1 MERLIELFAPQGL
14 PRGSASRANVIL
26 LTQLRWTAVFGQLA
40 TIVIVS
46 QGLGVKL
53 ELAPLLL
60 APLLLIV
67 VNLASASVVLRRRD
81 FTQGELFS
89 ALMVE
94 VIALCWQLYHS
105 GGATNPFTF
114 LFLLQIVIAAV
125 ILDLRWSSLVAI
137 NACLCMLL
145 LTYFYVPLQLP
156 ARYAQHPFE
165 LYIYGSLFCFVLA
178 AVLLIVFV
186 ARLDFTR
193 RESDAKLAALR
204 QQAVEEDH
212 IIRMGLLASGA
223 AHELGTP
230 LSSIS
235 VILGDWARQPGIA
248 DDPDMAADLADV
260 RRELARC
267 KNIVSGILMSAGE
280 MRGVDPAV
288 TTLRGFL
295 GEILEEW
302 RARMPGELR
311 FIDRIT
317 EDRSIVSDPGLR
329 QVIGNVID
337 NAVEVSPDLVVI
349 EAWEEHGRLVLTVS
363 DRGPGFAA
371 DMLPRV
377 GQPYAS
383 TKGRDGGGL
392 GLFLV
397 VNVIRKLGGKVA
409 VDNLPDGGARVQLAI
424 PLATLAYEP
433 RKGDDTVGGIAGGAP

>member
-1 MERLIELFAPQGL
+1 MDRLIELFAPPGL

-46 QGLGVKL
+46 QALGVKL
-53 ELAPLLL
+53 QLAPLLL

-89 ALMVE
+89 ALMVD
-94 VIALCWQLYHS
+94 VTALCWQLYHS

-156 ARYAQHPFE
+156 ERYAERPFE

-248 DDPDMAADLADV
+248 EDPDLAADLVDV

-280 MRGVDPAV
+280 IRGIDPAV

-295 GEILEEW
+295 SEILEEW

-311 FIDRIT
+311 FIDRIA
-317 EDRSIVSDPGLR
+317 EDRSIVADPGLR

-337 NAVEVSPDLVVI
+337 NAVEVSPALVII
-349 EAWEEHGRLVLTVS
+349 EAWVDAAGDHGQLVLTVS
-363 DRGPGFAA
+363 DRGPGFAPE
-371 DMLPRV
+371 MLPRV

-409 VDNLPDGGARVQLAI
+409 VDNLADGGARVQLAI

-433 RKGDDTVGGIAGGAP
+433 RKGEDTAGAA

>member
-1 MERLIELFAPQGL
+1 MERLIALFAPPGL

-89 ALMVE
+89 ALMVD

-204 QQAVEEDH
+204 QQAIEEDH

-311 FIDRIT
+311 FIDRIA

-349 EAWEEHGRLVLTVS
+349 EASVEHGSEHGRLVLTVS

-409 VDNLPDGGARVQLAI
+409 VDNLADGGARVQLAI

-433 RKGDDTVGGIAGGAP
+433 RKGDDTVGA

>member
-1 MERLIELFAPQGL
+1 MDRLIELFAPPGL

-46 QGLGVKL
+46 QALGVKL
-53 ELAPLLL
+53 QLAPLLL

-89 ALMVE
+89 ALMVD
-94 VIALCWQLYHS
+94 VTALCWQLYHS

-156 ARYAQHPFE
+156 ERYAERPFE

-248 DDPDMAADLADV
+248 EDPDLAADLVDV

-280 MRGVDPAV
+280 IRGIDPAV

-311 FIDRIT
+311 FIDRIA
-317 EDRSIVSDPGLR
+317 EDRSIVADPGLR

-337 NAVEVSPDLVVI
+337 NAVEVSPALVII
-349 EAWEEHGRLVLTVS
+349 EAWVDAAGDHGQLVLTVS
-363 DRGPGFAA
+363 DRGPGFAPE
-371 DMLPRV
+371 MLPRV

-409 VDNLPDGGARVQLAI
+409 VDNLADGGARVQLAI

-433 RKGDDTVGGIAGGAP
+433 RKGDDTVGAA

>member
-1 MERLIELFAPQGL
+1 MERLIALFAPPGL

-81 FTQGELFS
+81 FTQGVLFS
-89 ALMVE
+89 ALMVD

-204 QQAVEEDH
+204 QQAIEEDH

-311 FIDRIT
+311 FIDRIA

-349 EAWEEHGRLVLTVS
+349 EASVEHGSEHGRLVLTVS

-409 VDNLPDGGARVQLAI
+409 VDNLADGGARVQLAI

-433 RKGDDTVGGIAGGAP
+433 RKGDDTVGA